1 MKNSNGGDASLLIGL
16 VLGIVV
22 GAVVVLIINAAIEE
36 DKPSLPEAKAT
47 LESKADDAKA
57 RVEGAAEG
65 AKS

>member
-1 MKNSNGGDASLLIGL
+1 MRNRNGGDASLLLGL

-22 GAVVVLIINAAIEE
+22 GAAVVMIINAALEE
-36 DKPSLPEAKAT
+36 DKPSLPTAKAT

-65 AKS
+65 AKP